1 MAAGQI
7 RRLEP
12 MDPGTPP
19 RLVLITDVHNWSA
32 SATVVLLSPELEQGT
47 STDRL
52 LRGADTGLGYDVIAL
67 PDVTGPA
74 WLVQFGPLLGHSA
87 TNLEVAAVAGLGLR
101 DELDGRWRWK
111 ENELDAF
118 VTLTSECR
126 YQLVDGTEDVA
137 RVIDPMAFD
146 STQVPLT
153 ARAQLA
159 RVATRLLACD
169 LVRLP
174 AQVLP
179 ALPVRHRD
187 VSFALWAAVRDQ
199 VQRRHE
205 LLLRPHALREVA
217 AAQVGALRD
226 VRDDMLMAVLW
237 DLAAE
242 LPGQVRCITVESV
255 STLWG
260 PSPHGSDIWYQSV
273 VIGGRRHQM
282 VISEADRGKAAHV

>member
-1 MAAGQI
+1 
-7 RRLEP
+7 

-19 RLVLITDVHNWSA
+19 RLVLITAVSNWSA

-67 PDVTGPA
+67 PDITGLA
-74 WLVQFGPLLGHSA
+74 WLVQVGPVLGHAA
-87 TNLEVAAVAGLGLR
+87 TDLDEATVAGVALR

-111 ENELDAF
+111 ENELDAL
-118 VTLTSECR
+118 VALTSECR

-146 STQVPLT
+146 SAQVPLA

-169 LVRLP
+169 QVRLP

-179 ALPVRHRD
+179 ALPVPHRD

-199 VQRRHE
+199 VHRRHK
-205 LLLRPHALREVA
+205 LLLRPHALRDGA
-217 AAQVGALRD
+217 AEQVGALRD
-226 VRDDMLMAVLW
+226 VRDDTLVAVLW

-242 LPGQVRCITVESV
+242 LPAHVRCITVESV

-260 PSPHGSDIWYQSV
+260 SSPHGPEVWYQSV
-273 VIGGRRHQM
+273 VIGGRRHQ
-282 VISEADRGKAAHV
+282 VVVSEADRGKAAHV